1 MSKKMTIDGNTAAS
15 HVAYAF
21 SEVAEAG
28 SFPSF
33 ASDVLLR
40 QNGMPEGKKIV
51 PILDPEVDVTYYL
64 VCKTTDQKL
73 FQPVFRRL
81 HTIK

>member
-1 MSKKMTIDGNTAAS
+1 
-15 HVAYAF
+15 
-21 SEVAEAG
+21 
-28 SFPSF
+28 
-33 ASDVLLR
+33 
-40 QNGMPEGKKIV
+40 MPEGKKIV